1 MICIIAFMA
10 EFWICNR
17 LPCHVNARI
26 VCFACLVSREDEIY
40 LLFSTCANGHLFSL
54 REILRS
60 FVPLWKQ
67 LATVVIASML
77 LSFLLILFYCILSS
91 SSIIVIITIDI
102 SITIIKNIGNYYCC
116 SCYCYYYW
124 FRFLD
129 PAMMQCYNRESK

>member
-1 MICIIAFMA
+1 MA

-77 LSFLLILFYCILSS
+77 LSLSPSTSVLPLLRILII
-91 SSIIVIITIDI
+91 IIVALVTV
-102 SITIIKNIGNYYCC
+102 TIIGFV
-116 SCYCYYYW
+116 
-124 FRFLD
+124 FRSGD
-129 PAMMQCYNRESK
+129 DAML